1 LLYALLLTK
10 DETVKSDLPCFFFF
24 ASLINFFIY
33 ILLNRRCRFQRWC
46 SVKLEADNLRF
57 SCLLNYWASTPW
69 DFTLPVI
76 WCPSLKVEMSWFSG
90 GTLRSYC
97 SAWALDGQR
106 SRRPWLIDS

>member
-24 ASLINFFIY
+24 ASLINFLYIY
-33 ILLNRRCRFQRWC
+33 MLLNRWCRFQRWC
-46 SVKLEADNLRF
+46 SVKLEADNLCF
-57 SCLLNYWASTPW
+57 SCLLHYWASTQW
-69 DFTLPVI
+69 DFT
-76 WCPSLKVEMSWFSG
+76 CPSLKVEMSWFSG

-106 SRRPWLIDS
+106 SRRPRLIDS